1 MPSPERVRALI
12 NEAIR
17 PGAKNPELA
26 TIVILAAIT
35 GMRRGELCG
44 LQWRDVEWEDA
55 AILVARSVWQT
66 PDGIG
71 TKSPKSHQTRR
82 LPLGEQAMVML
93 RARQARA
100 ADEAT
105 VAGADLS
112 PDSFIFSS
120 DPDGSRPLLPDSIS
134 QAFDRLCRRLE
145 QPALTELRKSN
156 PKAVRTD
163 LASGEQWPFRFR
175 DLRRYTATQLFA
187 DGMNPK
193 TVADRL
199 GRADA
204 SVTLRVYTANTTAQ
218 AQAAADSLEA
228 GVGIAALAI

>member
-1 MPSPERVRALI
+1 
-12 NEAIR
+12 
-17 PGAKNPELA
+17 
-26 TIVILAAIT
+26 
-35 GMRRGELCG
+35 
-44 LQWRDVEWEDA
+44 
-55 AILVARSVWQT
+55 
-66 PDGIG
+66 
-71 TKSPKSHQTRR
+71 
-82 LPLGEQAMVML
+82 
-93 RARQARA
+93 
-100 ADEAT
+100 

-228 GVGIAALAI
+228 GLGVAALAL